1 MLQWSLGAEK
11 VFTPDGVLNNGL
23 QTLLLLFLFLYYI
36 IWYCLEI
43 LMAWKVISD
52 FLGINFGLGIFR
64 ILFEALGIFWGFYFG
79 PHLIIPVTSNPEY
92 PRAPAPGGL

>member
-23 QTLLLLFLFLYYI
+23 QTLLLLFLFFVLYYLI
-36 IWYCLEI
+36 LSGNFNGLESDIWFFGDKF
-43 LMAWKVISD
+43 WSGD
-52 FLGINFGLGIFR
+52 FLDM
-64 ILFEALGIFWGFYFG
+64 FEALGIFGGFYFG

-92 PRAPAPGGL
+92 PQAPAPGGL